1 MLIDYHR
8 RVRRER
14 GRIGR
19 HRNAR
24 AMRCGRARDDG
35 ATTRSRSPIARALAV
50 PSVPRA
56 KRRAVRARSP
66 IASLSSEWTIEDDDA
81 STHDVARDLGIST
94 IKRDV
99 DRDRRSRDAT
109 VASTARGRP
118 RSSRASAL
126 GVRALVVVNM
136 ERFHEVILENREKM
150 ELFFRFFATSVAS
163 RRHARAHTTTWD
175 DERGRALKTS
185 IGVRSRR
192 ARLRAARAR
201 GRGENASWET
211 KGLNRF

>member
-1 MLIDYHR
+1 MRSRAWR
-8 RVRRER
+8 RRRR
-14 GRIGR
+14 
-19 HRNAR
+19 
-24 AMRCGRARDDG
+24 
-35 ATTRSRSPIARALAV
+35 RSRSPIARALAV

-81 STHDVARDLGIST
+81 STHDFARDVGIST

-118 RSSRASAL
+118 RPRSSRASARV
-126 GVRALVVVNM
+126 VRALVVVNM

-150 ELFFRFFATSVAS
+150 ELFFRFFATSFAS